1 MAVALSSLR
10 VVTDGDSSGYVKA
23 ANAKVAADQQ
33 MIASDKARNASLAQ
47 ADAALAK
54 IPGGMA
60 SVSKALLEGYGA
72 GAQFEAMVR
81 RIGSAVDRG
90 MGLDRAEVLIDAASR
105 KFGLTADAVAL
116 AERGFVSIAP
126 AIDAVNS
133 KMAAAAENAQ
143 RLQGQ
148 LRAQSFQRN
157 INSSFGIDLPDN
169 SASRAADIAALGSSL
184 DDLRAKYSPLF
195 SIQRDYLSTLQEL
208 NSLEARTAL
217 TENERT
223 VAIARTKQAFAE
235 QVVAAKSSATATG
248 LAGYQMQNLGFQI
261 NDVVTGLASGQSPFT
276 IAAQQGGQL
285 FQILQA
291 GEGGIRGSFGSI
303 GAKITSWITPMR
315 LAGASAAAVAAG
327 GVLVYESWKKTALA
341 MDETARQAGITMAQL
356 KGLDQAAAIKG
367 IGSNDLF
374 DAMKA
379 FSGDVYAARNN
390 MGGLGDVLVANDMK
404 ASSFEQTLGSVAE
417 IVKNLPN
424 DQARLNVLQ
433 QAGLPATYQFL
444 QLMKQGRAGIQG
456 AIDDAARFGSVAE
469 EAMVAKARAF
479 DEAWNKGWK
488 DFKTEFTSDFL
499 ALYGFFDGLNDR
511 AMSWARRAAM
521 AAGVD
526 VKGNLL
532 RSGPAAGNVLTN
544 SQAGSFYDA
553 VGIKTPSA
561 GNGVDPAVLKQQISL
576 EQQRIGI
583 LGGMA
588 SISDIVRQKENEITA
603 ARLNHVTVTA
613 SEAKALKAL
622 ARENALG
629 ITAMKAQ
636 ADATR
641 IQAESL
647 GMSAGAA
654 AEYTATQTRLAEA
667 LRNKQVLTSQD
678 VAAIKAQAA
687 ALGQA
692 AQAAELA
699 RIHSDIKFGSATAL
713 LSSEDVQIA
722 QQLKAIYPDVSEAL
736 KSNDASPMKMNAVL
750 GPKAAKPAKEQTSE
764 RMQRAV
770 SEAA

>member
-1 MAVALSSLR
+1 M
-10 VVTDGDSSGYVKA
+10 
-23 ANAKVAADQQ
+23 
-33 MIASDKARNASLAQ
+33 
-47 ADAALAK
+47 
-54 IPGGMA
+54 
-60 SVSKALLEGYGA
+60 
-72 GAQFEAMVR
+72 
-81 RIGSAVDRG
+81 
-90 MGLDRAEVLIDAASR
+90 
-105 KFGLTADAVAL
+105 